1 MYLSPLRSMK
11 VLITIIVLLFSLVP
25 TVEAVAQAETSSDLQ
40 TFQENLQNARL
51 EKNNRAIVTSL
62 TAIAQK
68 MDDLQRPDSA
78 VFYYLEAL
86 NSFDT
91 NNHNA
96 EFYEIKNKLGNI
108 YLTLYDYDN
117 AIKQLEDASEY
128 FLNSKMYEAFVRSSN
143 QLGVAYLNGD
153 QEILSRRSFLK
164 SIEINRKFLRDTS
177 LTIENNTFLIRYL
190 NNRGDF
196 NSSVKLANTNI
207 KLAEKIKLT
216 SGIVDNLI
224 FAGNGYLQTTRY
236 AEAIESLKR
245 AEQLSIEAG
254 LPDQLPEIY
263 HLLTK
268 ASLNTNDPSAAMTYL
283 EDYTSAVN
291 KQTNMEI
298 VKSSKEIAEKF
309 NSEKKDS
316 KIKFLE
322 TQNAIKTFNAQK
334 QRATIIFLIVGLVLF
349 GLLLYVIYRN
359 YTNQIKNNQII
370 DEQKSLLHSQTLKQS
385 QQDNQIIAM
394 EAMLKGQEVER
405 NRIGKDL
412 HDSLGATLSTI
423 KLHMSAITRS
433 EQGAEQGLQKT
444 KELLDDACEEVRK
457 ISRDMMPITLSN
469 YGLNVAL
476 EELVDK
482 FTTPAGPQVIY
493 QVYGLHKLGNRDV
506 ELFIYRVIQ
515 ELINNCIKHAQADEI
530 LLQINYLE
538 DNMVIT
544 VEDDGRGFNYV
555 PGESKGMGIKNIEY
569 RVRYLK
575 GNLTI
580 ESKPGQ
586 GTTTVIEIPNQV
598 LSEHPLASIH
608 NDEV

>member
-1 MYLSPLRSMK
+1 
-11 VLITIIVLLFSLVP
+11 
-25 TVEAVAQAETSSDLQ
+25 
-40 TFQENLQNARL
+40 
-51 EKNNRAIVTSL
+51 
-62 TAIAQK
+62 

-78 VFYYLEAL
+78 VYYYLEAL
-86 NSFDT
+86 NSFNS

-128 FLNSKMYEAFVRSSN
+128 FLKSKMYEAFVRSSN

-216 SGIVDNLI
+216 SGIIDNLI
-224 FAGNGYLQTTRY
+224 FAGKGYLQTTRY
-236 AEAIESLKR
+236 EEAIESLKR

-254 LPDQLPEIY
+254 LPEQLPEIY

-268 ASLNTNDPSAAMTYL
+268 ASLNTSDPTGALTYL
-283 EDYTSAVN
+283 EEYTSAVN
-291 KQTNMEI
+291 KQNNMEI

-322 TQNAIKTFNAQK
+322 TQNAIKTFNAEK
-334 QRATIIFLIVGLVLF
+334 QRATIIFLMVGLVLF
-349 GLLLYVIYRN
+349 GMLLYVIYRN

-370 DEQKSLLHSQTLKQS
+370 NEQKSLLHSQTLKQA
-385 QQDNQIIAM
+385 QQDNQIIGM
-394 EAMLKGQEVER
+394 EAMLKGQEAER

-433 EQGAEQGLQKT
+433 EQQGAELGLQKT

-538 DNMVIT
+538 DKMVIT
-544 VEDDGRGFNYV
+544 VEDDGRGFNYI
-555 PGESKGMGIKNIEY
+555 PGLSTGMGIKNIEY

-580 ESKPGQ
+580 ESQPGQ

-598 LSEHPLASIH
+598 LTDHPMANIY
-608 NDEV
+608 NEEV